1 MAASLIELENDQL
14 MSTFYPTVTNRA
26 SNQLGISR
34 LLFQIHNDQSA
45 IQELQT
51 QLSTGRRISK
61 PSEDPSAAIRALAA
75 QRSKEFKSQVGDNLK
90 SADTILSATESTL
103 SQAQAILTEMRG
115 VAVGATGT
123 TLSDAEIDAFSQ
135 QIQSGL
141 DQLLSLSNKKF
152 RDQFIFSG
160 SKVRESPLQYVDNT
174 VQFVANSEELHTI
187 SDHASTV
194 AANVLANDA
203 FGVIS
208 SNVIGSVDLNPALS
222 GDTPLANLNRG
233 IGIRNSAIRLS
244 DGVEVVD
251 LDLSSAYNVSD
262 VVEKIEQVSL
272 SGRDVSVTVGTA
284 GLTVT
289 YDDGLGG
296 LLRIS
301 DVGSGSMANDLH
313 INNTNTLG
321 QSPIVGGD
329 LDPIATENTRLS
341 DLLGGVGVADPDSFL
356 ITQGD
361 EQYVITTANLE
372 TVEDLM
378 NQIRLSGAQ
387 VHVSLDDTGRF
398 LGIQSTESG
407 TTLSIGEN
415 GSALATQ
422 LGIRTFDLD
431 TSVDSLNFGQG
442 LSLNEL
448 GEDLVITRTNGSRLR
463 IDLGGVQTVS
473 DVLGRI
479 NNNVDNQVPSLR
491 ITASLASVGNGIT
504 LSAANGTQP
513 ISISNAGGSQAAWG
527 LGLIPIGESTMEGTP
542 TGTSSEIVGRD
553 VSGVEVEGAFN
564 SLIRLREAVESGR
577 PEDMVRLAAAI
588 EDDIQ
593 RMSLSRGFVGARQQS
608 VEALEE
614 LTAEQQIQLTEAES
628 DELDADLAQVISDLA
643 AREAAMQASL
653 QLMGR
658 TSQLSLFNYI

>member
-1 MAASLIELENDQL
+1 MT
-14 MSTFYPTVTNRA
+14 TFYPTVTSRA

-51 QLSTGRRISK
+51 QLSTGRRISR

-75 QRSKEFKSQVGDNLK
+75 QRSNEFKSQVSDNLQ

-103 SQAQAILTEMRG
+103 SQAQSILTEMRG
-115 VAVGATGT
+115 VAIGATGT
-123 TLSDAEIDAFSQ
+123 TLSEEEIDAFSQ

-160 SKVRESPLQYVDNT
+160 SNVRESPLQYVDNT
-174 VQFVANSEELHTI
+174 VQFSANSEELHTI
-187 SDHASTV
+187 TDHSATV

-208 SNVIGSVDLNPALS
+208 DDVIGSADLNPALT

-244 DGVEVVD
+244 DGVEVVE
-251 LDLSSAYNVSD
+251 LDLSTAFNVSD

-272 SGRDVSVTVGTA
+272 SGRDLSVTIGA
-284 GLTVT
+284 DGLNIR
-289 YDDGLGG
+289 YDDSLGG

-301 DVGSGSMANDLH
+301 EVGSGSMANDLQ
-313 INNTNTLG
+313 INNTNSVG
-321 QSPIVGGD
+321 QSPVIGGD
-329 LDPIATENTRLS
+329 LDPIATEDTRLS
-341 DLLGGVGVADPDSFL
+341 DLFGGVGIADPDSFQ

-361 EQYVITTANLE
+361 KQYIITTANLE

-378 NQIRLSGAQ
+378 NRIRQSGAQ
-387 VHVSLDDTGRF
+387 VQMSLDDTGRF
-398 LGIQSTESG
+398 FAIQSTESG

-415 GSALATQ
+415 GSSLATQ

-448 GEDLVITRTNGSRLR
+448 GEDLLISRVNGSRLR
-463 IDLGGVQTVS
+463 VNLDGAQTVS
-473 DVLGRI
+473 DVLDRI
-479 NNNVDNQVPSLR
+479 NNHVDNQVPTLR

-504 LSAANGTQP
+504 LSAANGAQP
-513 ISISNAGGSQAAWG
+513 ISVTNVGGSQAGWG
-527 LGLIPIGESTMEGTP
+527 LGLIPIGESTVEGVP
-542 TGTSSEIVGRD
+542 TGTTSEITGRD

-628 DELDADLAQVISDLA
+628 NELDADLAQVISELA

-658 TSQLSLFNYI
+658 ASQLSLFDYL